1 MIPERVETARLLGS
15 APSSADRNF
24 FRALFAD
31 PRVAATVFG
40 TPRTPEQSDE
50 LLAKDI
56 AHWGEHG
63 LGPWVFAERGSGA
76 PIARGGLKRSV
87 VAGEEVVEILYA
99 VVSPH
104 WGRGYATEIAAA
116 ALDAARGDDRI
127 AEVVAFTLTTNHA
140 SQRVMQKIGLG
151 FDREIEHAGLP
162 HVLYRSA
169 C

>member
-1 MIPERVETARLLGS
+1 VIAHEVATARLRGW
-15 APSSADRNF
+15 APSSADGEF

-31 PRVAATVFG
+31 ARVTATIFG
-40 TPRTPEQSDE
+40 SPRTPEQSDE
-50 LLAKDI
+50 LLARDI
-56 AHWGEHG
+56 AHWREHRF
-63 LGPWVFAERGSGA
+63 GPWVFADQASAA

-99 VVSPH
+99 VGSRH

-116 ALDAARGDDRI
+116 ALEAARGDDRI

-140 SQRVMQKIGLG
+140 SQRVMQKIGLA
-151 FDREIEHAGLP
+151 FDREVEHAGLP
-162 HVLYRSA
+162 HVLYRAA